1 MYYKAALLDAYVFVI
16 VKFCWEIG
24 LFIMFLALIFV
35 IKSILSHF
43 I

>member
-1 MYYKAALLDAYVFVI
+1 MYYKAALLDAYVF